1 MPVYEVEYRSEYSGI
16 GSYNKNYYYA
26 DCPEDA
32 VVKWRIENKDTAYA
46 SHRFIAVV
54 LHKQAHKCRRAD

>member
-16 GSYNKNYYYA
+16 
-26 DCPEDA
+26 
-32 VVKWRIENKDTAYA
+32 ENKDTAYT

-54 LHKQAHKCRRAD
+54 LHKQAHKM